1 MNSPTN
7 GQSGTQAYGVQE
19 LLDQLKSDGVERGAR
34 EAEALIEQARTEA
47 LEIVDAARRE
57 ADEILVRA
65 QSEADRMLVQGRQHL
80 QLALRDAKLRL
91 REELTAQYRSKVGSL
106 VGRTLGDRQFLE
118 SLIRDLAQAAVA
130 SDSAGKWRW
139 LRPQGDAVQAAAPDA
154 AEGPD
159 ALDEFAAD
167 VAAELL
173 GSGVTLATK
182 AQEGSGLRIQIVD
195 RDVEIEL
202 TDEALEALLMQF
214 LAPRF
219 RALLNSEGQ

>member
-1 MNSPTN
+1 MNSPKN
-7 GQSGTQAYGVQE
+7 GQSGTQAFGVQE
-19 LLDQLKSDGVERGAR
+19 LLDQLKTDGVERGAR
-34 EAEALIEQARTEA
+34 EAEELVEQARTEA

-57 ADEILVRA
+57 ADQILVQA
-65 QSEADRMLVQGRQHL
+65 QSEADRTLVQGRQHL

-91 REELTAQYRSKVGSL
+91 REELTAQYRGKLGQL
-106 VGRTLGDRQFLE
+106 VGRTLGNRQFLE
-118 SLIRDLAQAAVA
+118 SLIRDLAQAAVT
-130 SDSAGKWRW
+130 SDAVHKWRW
-139 LRPQGDAVQAAAPDA
+139 LRAEGDALEAELPDA
-154 AEGPD
+154 AAGPD

-173 GSGVTLATK
+173 GDGVTLGATS
-182 AQEGSGLRIQIVD
+182 QEGAGMRIRLVD

-219 RALLNSEGQ
+219 RALLNSERH